1 MAPIN
6 LTTVVHS
13 KQKAIFNLV
22 WNKYFSGPRATADKN
37 ALHHLKTLQLFCQ
50 ERTLCIYKTLFIKL
64 NFIKICAPTKVML
77 SIIAKTLDMQIM
89 FQLLNAG
96 DN

>member
-22 WNKYFSGPRATADKN
+22 WNKYFSGPRATTDK
-37 ALHHLKTLQLFCQ
+37 KC
-50 ERTLCIYKTLFIKL
+50 RTLENIAAFLSRVKIHFA
-64 NFIKICAPTKVML
+64 KICAPTKVMF
-77 SIIAKTLDMQIM
+77 SIIAKTFDMQIM